1 MKSLRAFAKNSAK
14 SNEAVIKDQARL
26 FVNDV
31 VLITP
36 PNKDY
41 KQQRKLGEAAIKGD
55 IKKIMRGVREGTK
68 GAITDPAA
76 LHKKYRAGD
85 GRVRKELPLAQKF
98 RVINLPAYIQ
108 KMIKQVGILASGWV
122 AAGEKLGSK
131 IPDWIK
137 RHGSSGGR
145 ISMKF
150 SLTECR
156 IIITNAV
163 KFAGGVK
170 GLTRR
175 VQAALNKR
183 AGAMDRQLKH
193 QQEQSARRA
202 GFR

>member
-1 MKSLRAFAKNSAK
+1 M
-14 SNEAVIKDQARL
+14 IKDQARL

-41 KQQRKLGEAAIKGD
+41 KQQRKLGEAAITGD
-55 IKKIMRGVREGTK
+55 IKKIMRGVREGTV

-76 LHKKYRAGD
+76 LHKKYRGAD
-85 GRVRKELPLAQKF
+85 GRVRRVLPLPQKF

-108 KMIKQVGILASGWV
+108 KMVSQVGILASGWV

-150 SLTECR
+150 GFTRMQDHHHQRGQVCR
-156 IIITNAV
+156 RRQRADTP
-163 KFAGGVK
+163 GGS
-170 GLTRR
+170 R
-175 VQAALNKR
+175 
-183 AGAMDRQLKH
+183 
-193 QQEQSARRA
+193 S
-202 GFR
+202 